1 MAVLASAGGHL
12 ILTRYKVI
20 HRLCAPKYRAAAQNT
35 AWYWAWWLWP
45 EAVGDYFM
53 SAAEGLAGTAG
64 GFCQGGRG
72 HGWHHS
78 MALPMV
84 GGNERLMERPG
95 GANLSA
101 IAGGC
106 WAWGS
111 YSREHSFA

>member
-1 MAVLASAGGHL
+1 
-12 ILTRYKVI
+12 
-20 HRLCAPKYRAAAQNT
+20 
-35 AWYWAWWLWP
+35 
-45 EAVGDYFM
+45 M
-53 SAAEGLAGTAG
+53 SAAARLAGTAG

>member
-1 MAVLASAGGHL
+1 
-12 ILTRYKVI
+12 
-20 HRLCAPKYRAAAQNT
+20 
-35 AWYWAWWLWP
+35 
-45 EAVGDYFM
+45 M
-53 SAAEGLAGTAG
+53 SAAESLAGTAG

-78 MALPMV
+78 MALPVV
-84 GGNERLMERPG
+84 GGNERLMEK
-95 GANLSA
+95 A

>member
-1 MAVLASAGGHL
+1 
-12 ILTRYKVI
+12 
-20 HRLCAPKYRAAAQNT
+20 
-35 AWYWAWWLWP
+35 
-45 EAVGDYFM
+45 M
-53 SAAEGLAGTAG
+53 SAAESLVGTAG

-95 GANLSA
+95 GADLSA

-106 WAWGS
+106 WAWGVTAGS
-111 YSREHSFA
+111 TPSHRLWSGGSVRSW